1 MWVWGVC
8 NVSLANAGQSL
19 FNLHLSGDWHHSAE
33 TLPHGSRPH
42 MMRRGRELLLGRAL
56 VCRVWGNAIEAW
68 RADRKHVGVNMSL
81 PRCMLI
87 SNLTVD
93 QVSVCV
99 SSLLEFVGA
108 YKFAPQRFANGT
120 QGRMLQW
127 HPGSTESKRRA
138 LPAYCPAS

>member
-42 MMRRGRELLLGRAL
+42 MMRRGRELLGRAL
-56 VCRVWGNAIEAW
+56 VCRVWGNARPGARIG
-68 RADRKHVGVNMSL
+68 KHVMSL

-87 SNLTVD
+87 SNLAVD

-99 SSLLEFVGA
+99 SPLLEFVGA